1 MVKLPFSHEGI
12 PVDEFWGRLTT
23 VTDGTEEAQFI
34 TLCRFMK
41 CLLVL
46 SHSNADTERVFSQV
60 NLIKTELRNRL
71 KTKTVSALLSAKEG
85 IKITSGDCCK
95 FSPSDEL
102 VKLMQSA
109 VLYDYDGESYNH

>member
-1 MVKLPFSHEGI
+1 MVKLPFSHEWI
-12 PVDEFWGRLTT
+12 PVDEFSGRLTT
-23 VTDGTEEAQFI
+23 VTDGTEEAQFT

-46 SHSNADTERVFSQV
+46 PHSNPDTERVFSLV

-71 KTKTVSALLSAKEG
+71 KTNTASALLSAKKG

-95 FSPSDEL
+95 FSLSDEL